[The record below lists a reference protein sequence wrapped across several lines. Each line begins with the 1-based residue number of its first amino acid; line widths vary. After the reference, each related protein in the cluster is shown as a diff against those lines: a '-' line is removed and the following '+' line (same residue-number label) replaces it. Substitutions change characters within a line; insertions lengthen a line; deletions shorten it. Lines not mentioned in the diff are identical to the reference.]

1 MKLKNKV
8 AIITGG
14 SQGIGKATA
23 FLFAKEGAKV
33 VITGRT
39 EKSLKQAVKK
49 AGNEGFKIEYLVSD
63 VAKEE
68 DCKEAVDYVI
78 NKYGRIDILFN
89 NAGILYTGTTH
100 ETPTEIWDKTFAVNA
115 RGTYLMS
122 KYCIPHMLKQ
132 RKGCIVNNS
141 SVLGLK
147 AVPGVAAYN
156 ATKGAVTQLTRS
168 MALEYAD
175 KGIRVNAICPGT
187 IVTPMVEGLFDQI
200 ESKQIVQD
208 RQAAEELFKT
218 FHPIGRLGKP
228 DEIAYAVLFLC
239 DDNVAF
245 MTGTMLSVDGGWV
258 AR

>member
-8 AIITGG
+8 TIITGG
-14 SQGIGKATA
+14 SQGIGKVTA

-49 AGNEGFKIEYLVSD
+49 AGNEGLKIEYLVSD

-68 DCKEAVDYVI
+68 DCKEAVDHVV
-78 NKYGRIDILFN
+78 NRYGRIDILFN
-89 NAGILYTGTTH
+89 NAGVLYTGTTH
-100 ETPTEIWDKTFAVNA
+100 ETPTEIWDKTFAVNV

-122 KYCIPHMLKQ
+122 RYAIPHMLKQ
-132 RKGCIVNNS
+132 GKGCIINNS
-141 SVLGLK
+141 SILGLK

-168 MALEYAD
+168 MALEYAS

-187 IVTPMVEGLFDQI
+187 IVTPMVEGLFEQFGNRK
-200 ESKQIVQD
+200 S
-208 RQAAEELFKT
+208 AEDLFKS
-218 FHPIGRLGKP
+218 FHPIGRLGRP
-228 DEIAYAVLFLC
+228 EEIAHAVLFLC
-239 DDNVAF
+239 DDNVEF
-245 MTGTMLSVDGGWV
+245 MTGTMLSVDGGWI
-258 AR
+258 AT